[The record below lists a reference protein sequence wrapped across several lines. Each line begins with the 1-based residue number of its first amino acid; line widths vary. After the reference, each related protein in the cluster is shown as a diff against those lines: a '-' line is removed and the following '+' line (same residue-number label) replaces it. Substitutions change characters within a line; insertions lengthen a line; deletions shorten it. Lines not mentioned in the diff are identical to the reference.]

1 MPSVCCKPPQGGYYP
16 CFTENWNSVVK
27 PLVEGL
33 WTNLDT
39 KRIHIFLTPDP
50 HFFKGFPPNPTSA
63 SNKQTNKRRL
73 DHWAETWFHLPGKCL
88 RSSSQGEWSLSKKW
102 LDSACLPRPS
112 VVAKA
117 AVEGLLYSFKKD
129 FWKKK
134 KRFMCLP
141 ACMDA
146 CGARGD
152 QKRRL
157 STLEL
162 AFRWLLAVM
171 WVLGTKQVPG
181 KSSRYS

>member
-1 MPSVCCKPPQGGYYP
+1 M
-16 CFTENWNSVVK
+16 
-27 PLVEGL
+27 
-33 WTNLDT
+33 
-39 KRIHIFLTPDP
+39 
-50 HFFKGFPPNPTSA
+50 
-63 SNKQTNKRRL
+63 
-73 DHWAETWFHLPGKCL
+73 
-88 RSSSQGEWSLSKKW
+88 
-102 LDSACLPRPS
+102 
-112 VVAKA
+112 VAKA
-117 AVEGLLYSFKKD
+117 AAEGLFYSFKKD
-129 FWKKK
+129 THLTFEKKK
-134 KRFMCLP
+134 DLFMCLP